1 MRWTTEMINQ
11 FVFLKEQG
19 LTLDEIAEEI
29 GCTFVAAKSKNKKL
43 LDQGVISK
51 APRGGRRKKK
61 EDNKMDKKEI
71 EAAVKTAEEH
81 NGTVFAKPEKSQAKT
96 EKSETKPYIEE
107 VGGFIEEKTKPII
120 VPDAPAETTVKH
132 SYSSKA
138 VDLINQCLKLA
149 DAAEITISSL
159 HISVSDIDLELFG
172 GKNPSTGSVIGTNAD
187 GYTIKIECHI

>member
-1 MRWTTEMINQ
+1 MRWTTDMINQ

-19 LTLDEIAEEI
+19 LTLDEIAAEI
-29 GCTFVAAKSKNKKL
+29 GCTFDAARAKNKKL
-43 LDQGVISK
+43 IDQGMISK

-61 EDNKMDKKEI
+61 EDNTMDKKEI
-71 EAAVKTAEEH
+71 EAAVKTAEEC
-81 NGTVFAKPEKSQAKT
+81 NETVFAKAVNPEAKPEKS
-96 EKSETKPYIEE
+96 ETKADVEE
-107 VGGFIEEKTKPII
+107 VGGFINEKTEPI
-120 VPDAPAETTVKH
+120 VPAAPAETTVKH

>member
-1 MRWTTEMINQ
+1 MINQ

-19 LTLDEIAEEI
+19 LTLDEIAAEI
-29 GCTFVAAKSKNKKL
+29 GCTFEAAKSKNKKL
-43 LDQGVISK
+43 IDQGIMPK

-61 EDNKMDKKEI
+61 EDNTMDKKEI
-71 EAAVKTAEEH
+71 EAAVRTAEEY
-81 NGTVFAKPEKSQAKT
+81 NGTVFAKAATEAKPEI
-96 EKSETKPYIEE
+96 SETKPDVEE
-107 VGGFIEEKTKPII
+107 VGGFIKEKTEPI
-120 VPDAPAETTVKH
+120 VVSDAPAETTVKH

-138 VDLINQCLKLA
+138 VDLINECLKLA
-149 DAAEITISSL
+149 DAAEITITSL

>member
-19 LTLDEIAEEI
+19 LTLDEIAAEI
-29 GCTFVAAKSKNKKL
+29 GCTFDAARAKNKKL
-43 LDQGVISK
+43 IDQGIMPK

-61 EDNKMDKKEI
+61 EDNTMDKKEI
-71 EAAVKTAEEH
+71 EAAVKTAEEY
-81 NGTVFAKPEKSQAKT
+81 NGTVFAKAATEAKPEI
-96 EKSETKPYIEE
+96 SETKPGVEE
-107 VGGFIEEKTKPII
+107 VGGFIEAKTEPI
-120 VPDAPAETTVKH
+120 VPDAPAETLRKR
-132 SYSSKA
+132 SDSSKA

-149 DAAEITISSL
+149 DAAEITITSL

>member
-1 MRWTTEMINQ
+1 MRWTTDMINQ

-19 LTLDEIAEEI
+19 FTIDEIAAEI
-29 GCTFVAAKSKNKKL
+29 GCTFEAARAKNKKL
-43 LDQGVISK
+43 IDQGIMPK

-61 EDNKMDKKEI
+61 EDNTMDKKEI
-71 EAAVKTAEEH
+71 EAAVKTAEEY
-81 NGTVFAKPEKSQAKT
+81 NGTVFAKAATEAKP
-96 EKSETKPYIEE
+96 EKSETKTDVDE
-107 VGGFIEEKTKPII
+107 VLEKTEPIVI
-120 VPDAPAETTVKH
+120 SDAPAYTTVKH

-149 DAAEITISSL
+149 DAAEITITSL

>member
-19 LTLDEIAEEI
+19 LTLDEIAAEI
-29 GCTFVAAKSKNKKL
+29 GCTFEAAKSKNKKL
-43 LDQGVISK
+43 IDQGMISK

-61 EDNKMDKKEI
+61 EDNTMDKKEI
-71 EAAVKTAEEH
+71 EAAVRTAEEY
-81 NGTVFAKPEKSQAKT
+81 NGTVFAKAATEAKH
-96 EKSETKPYIEE
+96 EISETKTDVEE
-107 VGGFIEEKTKPII
+107 VLEKTEPIV

-149 DAAEITISSL
+149 DAAEITITSL
-159 HISVSDIDLELFG
+159 HISVSDCDLELFG
-172 GKNPSTGSVIGTNAD
+172 GKNPSTGSVIGVNAD